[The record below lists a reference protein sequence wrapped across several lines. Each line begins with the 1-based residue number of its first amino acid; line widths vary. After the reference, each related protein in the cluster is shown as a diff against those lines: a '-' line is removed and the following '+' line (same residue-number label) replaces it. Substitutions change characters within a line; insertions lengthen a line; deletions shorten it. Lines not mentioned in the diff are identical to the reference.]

1 LNIRIIP
8 QNRFDRELD
17 INELLKGID
26 QKKIYPV
33 LKKLLGESVRLIDT
47 KGNIILGQVD
57 LTTKLNRIPLT
68 IQIEP
73 IAYIESEYEEN
84 IQAVALLLEQLL
96 KSSERYHMASDLHLE
111 SVHADFEKLQ
121 NKHEALIAS
130 EKKYKELAENLEQRV
145 QQQVKT
151 IDSAQRQ
158 LYQAEKLASVGQL
171 AAGVAHE
178 INNPVGFIRSNLSTA
193 DDYVK
198 DITQFAQQFN
208 AGPDIN
214 VLKTIWQNKDLDF
227 ILKDFS
233 VLLKESID
241 GADRVKTIV
250 SDLKDFSNVD
260 GVEVAIADINKVI
273 RSVCNVAK
281 SQVSQKADL
290 ELSLKDLPKI
300 KCQSGHLGQ
309 VFLNMIQNAS
319 QAIKKEH
326 GKVNISSAFIDDEIV
341 IKITDNGCGMNET
354 QQERIFDPFYTTQ
367 DVGSGTGLGLS
378 VSMDIIRSHDGRI
391 EVESQPGQ
399 GSTFIIY
406 LPVRE

>member
-73 IAYIESEYEEN
+73 IAYIESEDEEN